1 MPAKRSSPGL
11 VGSLSF
17 KITVVLISGSYEI
30 GINSLF
36 DDRTQEMILHD
47 PLISPHLPD
56 QEPDRVYG
64 LRATK
69 NFSQLLSQTASS
81 SLGASGGT
89 TIGERVRSSPFKE
102 GTEPLLFPFLILE
115 AKSESSPNGFGDVQI
130 QTAFPI
136 FALLKLQEDLQAQA
150 KASESGASPLV
161 WFFANRGDAWRVYGC
176 FVSNSET
183 SRYVRFRL
191 FPLRFPSDPDMLIL
205 IQDIVQLWDGSI
217 MSKDS
222 ALQLLLIVDYIF
234 DWARD
239 IYRPSI
245 LRQLKS
251 LASGEAYDQISLAN
265 DSDIMS
271 MRRHISDW
279 IQPPPSTVGSDFDA
293 ESANPTVV
301 LDHQNLLPIQIP
313 NTKLGTLRSASL
325 VNSRVIGLYITEH
338 NVRNFLELAAGTPPN
353 TSHSEK
359 AARELVSFLTR
370 WDELIV
376 LDGDDIDK
384 IDMTWTGKPRI
395 TDETSI
401 SPSSEKFYFLAEFAT
416 FMDTSWNIVRQLTYL
431 AVSKNAF
438 ETLVRYADYKIN
450 HPGVEAISRLRRPC
464 SPEAFIE
471 SLDCLQS
478 GSVDQVFMTALSCIS
493 VSLYSMPERK
503 RSDYVPQTEA
513 LGFGALRRPRLLK
526 FVQKAHKVGTQKT
539 RPNNRI
545 RIPKGLSWNDR
556 SHFASSER
564 RKRARQAN
572 RHQPDSRPRPGP
584 EDQSFIRVSEEKV
597 LVSNKEGHETALC
610 ERCRRFRSCGG
621 RDPHHMPPPNEHV
634 FSAYGVSLVVASNQA
649 DRPEASHDMC
659 LFASKIPPEISD
671 HTALPVVVT
680 DLFQSG
686 SIYHTIKDPVG
697 VASQDR
703 TLLRDQLWNLPSP
716 YRPSTAKQH
725 SDILD
730 WLDELRGLHLGASRK
745 AARNGDDEVKKKED
759 AAEDWNRL
767 QLLLHFLSEGQSYS
781 LANLSVRVAQAQDK
795 SREVLYQKLYG
806 DEEMHRS
813 SHGGPNWLPSKLSTK
828 GDSGEKKSSIVGGF

>member
-1 MPAKRSSPGL
+1 MSD
-11 VGSLSF
+11 
-17 KITVVLISGSYEI
+17 SYEI
-30 GINSLF
+30 GTNSLF
-36 DDRTQEMILHD
+36 DDRTQEMIIHD
-47 PLISPHLPD
+47 PLIRSQLPR

-64 LRATK
+64 LQATK
-69 NFSQLLSQTASS
+69 NFNQLLSQPASD
-81 SLGASGGT
+81 SLGASDGT
-89 TIGERVRSSPFKE
+89 TVGERVRSSPFKE

-115 AKSESSPNGFGDVQI
+115 AKSESSSNGFGDMQI

-150 KASESGASPLV
+150 KPSELGAVPLV
-161 WFFANRGDAWRVYGC
+161 WFFANRGDAWRIYGC

-183 SRYVRFRL
+183 SKYVRSHLFLLRL
-191 FPLRFPSDPDMLIL
+191 SSGADRLIL

-301 LDHQNLLPIQIP
+301 LDHQSLLPLQIP

-325 VNSRVIGLYITEH
+325 VNSRVVGLYIAEH
-338 NVRNFLELAAGTPPN
+338 NVRTLLELAAGTPQN

-359 AARELVSFLTR
+359 AAREILSFLTR
-370 WDELIV
+370 WEELIV
-376 LDGDDIDK
+376 LNGDDIDK

-395 TDETSI
+395 MDETSI
-401 SPSSEKFYFLAEFAT
+401 SSSSEEFYFLAEFAT
-416 FMDTSWNIVRQLTYL
+416 FMDASWNIVRQLTYL
-431 AVSKNAF
+431 AVSKPAF
-438 ETLVRYADYKIN
+438 EILVRYADYKVK
-450 HPGVEAISRLRRPC
+450 HPGIEAISQLGRPC
-464 SPEAFIE
+464 RPEAFIE
-471 SLDCLQS
+471 SLNCLQS
-478 GSVDQVFMTALSCIS
+478 GSIDQVFMTALSCIS

-503 RSDYVPQTEA
+503 RLDYVPQTETF
-513 LGFGALRRPRLLK
+513 GFGALRRPRLPT
-526 FVQKAHKVGTQKT
+526 FVQKFHKVGTRKT

-545 RIPKGLSWNDR
+545 RVPKGLSWNDR
-556 SHFASSER
+556 ILFASSER
-564 RKRARQAN
+564 RKRAHQADK
-572 RHQPDSRPRPGP
+572 HQPDSRPSLGP
-584 EDQSFIRVSEEKV
+584 EDQSFIRVSEEKI
-597 LVSNKEGHETALC
+597 LVSDKEGHDTALC
-610 ERCRRFRSCGG
+610 ERCRRFRFCGG
-621 RDPHHMPPPNEHV
+621 RDPHHMVPPSGHV
-634 FSAYGVSLVVASNQA
+634 FSAYGMSLVVASNRA
-649 DRPEASHDMC
+649 THHDIC
-659 LFASKIPPEISD
+659 LFASKIPLEISD
-671 HTALPVVVT
+671 NAALPVVVT
-680 DLFQSG
+680 DLIQSG
-686 SIYHTIKDPVG
+686 SVYHTIQDPVR
-697 VASQDR
+697 VVFQHHI
-703 TLLRDQLWNLPSP
+703 LLRDQLWNLPSP

-745 AARNGDDEVKKKED
+745 AARNGDNEVKKEES

-767 QLLLHFLSEGQSYS
+767 QLLLHFLRDGQSYS
-781 LANLSVRVAQAQDK
+781 QANLSVGVAQAQGK
-795 SREVLYQKLYG
+795 SREVFYRTLGK
-806 DEEMHRS
+806 DEEMRVHRS
-813 SHGGPNWLPSKLSTK
+813 SYGGPNWLPSKWSTK
-828 GDSGEKKSSIVGGF
+828 GDSGEKDPSIVGGF

>member
-1 MPAKRSSPGL
+1 
-11 VGSLSF
+11 
-17 KITVVLISGSYEI
+17 
-30 GINSLF
+30 
-36 DDRTQEMILHD
+36 
-47 PLISPHLPD
+47 
-56 QEPDRVYG
+56 
-64 LRATK
+64 
-69 NFSQLLSQTASS
+69 
-81 SLGASGGT
+81 
-89 TIGERVRSSPFKE
+89 
-102 GTEPLLFPFLILE
+102 
-115 AKSESSPNGFGDVQI
+115 
-130 QTAFPI
+130 
-136 FALLKLQEDLQAQA
+136 
-150 KASESGASPLV
+150 
-161 WFFANRGDAWRVYGC
+161 
-176 FVSNSET
+176 
-183 SRYVRFRL
+183 
-191 FPLRFPSDPDMLIL
+191 
-205 IQDIVQLWDGSI
+205 

-293 ESANPTVV
+293 ESANPTIV

-325 VNSRVIGLYITEH
+325 VNSRVVGLYIAEH
-338 NVRNFLELAAGTPPN
+338 NVRTFLELAAGTPQN

-359 AARELVSFLTR
+359 AAREVVSFLTR
-370 WDELIV
+370 WEELIV
-376 LDGDDIDK
+376 LNGDDIDK

-401 SPSSEKFYFLAEFAT
+401 SSSSEKFYFLAEFAT

-431 AVSKNAF
+431 AVSKAAF
-438 ETLVRYADYKIN
+438 EILVRYADYKIK
-450 HPGVEAISRLRRPC
+450 HPGIGAISQLGRPC

-471 SLDCLQS
+471 SLNCLQS
-478 GSVDQVFMTALSCIS
+478 GSIDQAFMTALSCIS

-503 RSDYVPQTEA
+503 RLDYVPQTEI
-513 LGFGALRRPRLLK
+513 LGFGALGRPRLPK
-526 FVQKAHKVGTQKT
+526 FVQKFHEVGTRKT

-545 RIPKGLSWNDR
+545 QRPKGLSWNDLR
-556 SHFASSER
+556 FVSSER

-572 RHQPDSRPRPGP
+572 RHPPDSRPRLGP

-597 LVSNKEGHETALC
+597 LVSDKEGHETALC

-621 RDPHHMPPPNEHV
+621 SDPHHMAPSSEHV
-634 FSAYGVSLVVASNQA
+634 FSAYGMSLVVASNRA
-649 DRPEASHDMC
+649 RRSETNYDMC

-671 HTALPVVVT
+671 NTALPVVVT

-686 SIYHTIKDPVG
+686 SIYHTIRHPMG
-697 VASQDR
+697 V
-703 TLLRDQLWNLPSP
+703 TFEYEILWRDQLWNLPSP

-730 WLDELRGLHLGASRK
+730 WLDELRGSDLGASRK
-745 AARNGDDEVKKKED
+745 AARNGDDEAKKEED
-759 AAEDWNRL
+759 VAESWNRL

-781 LANLSVRVAQAQDK
+781 QADLSAAVASVRGT
-795 SREVLYQKLYG
+795 SRQVWYQKL
-806 DEEMHRS
+806 DNDKEMRANAGVNVHRS
-813 SHGGPNWLPSKLSTK
+813 SDVGPNWLPSKLSTK
-828 GDSGEKKSSIVGGF
+828 GDSGEKK